1 MWRRTV
7 VVSFVS
13 HGGSKRFVLRCCRT
27 IVPIYQSE
35 VSPPTHVRC
44 SHLFALLESNE
55 LYLGSEAHLRAWS
68 LQGISLAMPFQ
79 S

>member
-1 MWRRTV
+1 M
-7 VVSFVS
+7 
-13 HGGSKRFVLRCCRT
+13 
-27 IVPIYQSE
+27 PIYQSE

-44 SHLFALLESNE
+44 SHPFALLESNG
-55 LYLGSEAHLRAWS
+55 LYVGSEAHLRAWS